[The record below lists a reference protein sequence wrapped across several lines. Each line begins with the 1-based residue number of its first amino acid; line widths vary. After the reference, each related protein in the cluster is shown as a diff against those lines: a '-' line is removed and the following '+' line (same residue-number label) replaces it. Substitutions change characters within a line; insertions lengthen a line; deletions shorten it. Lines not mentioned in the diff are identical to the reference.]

1 MIRHIVLFKFKD
13 GVSWDDPR
21 AVAAE
26 KATIALAGKIP
37 ELKSWFVGRN
47 FTERPIAYDYALIA
61 GLEDREALQGY
72 QVNTDHAEVVK
83 LWDVISSRVIAD
95 VEY

>member
-13 GVSWDDPR
+13 GVSWEDPR
-21 AVAAE
+21 AVEAE

-37 ELKSWFVGRN
+37 ELRSWFVGRN
-47 FTERPIAYDYALIA
+47 ISDRPIAYDYALIA
-61 GLEDREALQGY
+61 GLADREALQGY
-72 QVNTDHAEVVK
+72 ITNIDHVEAVKQWAE
-83 LWDVISSRVIAD
+83 ISAWNIAD